1 MWSGVE
7 RTTNPS
13 AKEAIMRTTR
23 IDIEG
28 DRGRATIFRSGSDI
42 VINVTRR
49 SAKPDDTIRLGIGHE
64 DSWLVGCRDHA
75 AQQGLAVRLQKTL
88 DGHAGTAGDVAD
100 YQRVIETFAD

>member
-1 MWSGVE
+1 
-7 RTTNPS
+7 
-13 AKEAIMRTTR
+13 MRTTR

-28 DRGRATIFRSGSDI
+28 SRGRATIFRSGSDI
-42 VINVTRR
+42 VVNVTRR
-49 SAKPDDTIRLGIGHE
+49 AGKPDDTIRLGIGHE

>member
-1 MWSGVE
+1 
-7 RTTNPS
+7 
-13 AKEAIMRTTR
+13 MRTTR

-64 DSWLVGCRDHA
+64 DSWVVGCRDHV
-75 AQQGLAVRLQKTL
+75 GRILLAGRLQKTL
-88 DGHAGTAGDVAD
+88 DGQVGTAGDVAD